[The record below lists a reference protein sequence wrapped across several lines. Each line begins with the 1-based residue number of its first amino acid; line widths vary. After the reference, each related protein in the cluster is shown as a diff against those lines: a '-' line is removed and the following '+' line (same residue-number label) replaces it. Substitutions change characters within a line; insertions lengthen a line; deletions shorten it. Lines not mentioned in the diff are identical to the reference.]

1 MIAGPNPA
9 FWRGKRV
16 LVTGHTGFKGGWLT
30 IWLNSMGAETH
41 GFALSPPSEPSL
53 FQAATVANGMTISTI
68 GDIRDPALVKD
79 ALARARPE
87 VVFHLAAQPL
97 VRSSYDRP
105 VDTFEINVMGLVHVL
120 EAVRATSGIKALVNV
135 TTDKCYENKE
145 WSWGYR
151 EHDPLGG
158 SDPYSSSKACAE
170 LVTAAYRRS
179 YLGRAGVSVATARAG
194 NVIGGGDWAT
204 DRLLPDVFRALD
216 AHTTLSIRSPEATRP
231 WQHVLEP
238 VSGYLMLAERL
249 HTEGEA
255 FAESWNFGPAE
266 GDERTV
272 RWIVEHLVSQRT
284 GMAWDLDA
292 GPHPHE
298 MHSLKLDSSKA
309 RARLGWR
316 PRWRL
321 ATALGKTSEWHD
333 AWRAGHDM
341 RALTLTQ
348 IDEYSRHDG

>member
-284 GMAWDLDA
+284 GMA
-292 GPHPHE
+292 
-298 MHSLKLDSSKA
+298 
-309 RARLGWR
+309 
-316 PRWRL
+316 
-321 ATALGKTSEWHD
+321 
-333 AWRAGHDM
+333 
-341 RALTLTQ
+341 
-348 IDEYSRHDG
+348 